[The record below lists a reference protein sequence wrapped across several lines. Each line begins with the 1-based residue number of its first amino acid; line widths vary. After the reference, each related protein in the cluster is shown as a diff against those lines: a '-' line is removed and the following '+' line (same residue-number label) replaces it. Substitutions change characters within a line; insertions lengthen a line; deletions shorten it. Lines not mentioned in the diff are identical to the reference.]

1 MMQAFRYAQNNQ
13 LHRGNGK
20 AEMRKPRIFL
30 ASSVEGL
37 GVANAINECL
47 DYDAE
52 IVHWKDGFN
61 LSSYT
66 IDNLM
71 EKSRTVDFAIFVF
84 TPDDVSTIREQSH
97 IVVRDNV
104 LFELGLF
111 IGNLTKERCFIIKPR
126 GIELHFPTDLLGL
139 TPADFDGN
147 RSDGDLTMAVNAPCN
162 KVKKEIVRL
171 GLATDDTSIIKARTK
186 KTGFDYKVGTTE
198 LRLLLEIFE
207 KGLHNVEGVPS
218 GEIFND
224 SNPQDFFSIA
234 VIKLERLGFIQKA
247 ICADGRYE
255 YYTYSVTTDGVDYI
269 LTNEAE
275 IKASRKTSS
284 PPKKTNKTN
293 DKTYDYFDDDI
304 PF

>member
-1 MMQAFRYAQNNQ
+1 
-13 LHRGNGK
+13 
-20 AEMRKPRIFL
+20 MRKPRVFL

-37 GVANAINECL
+37 DVANAINESL

-52 IVHWKDGFN
+52 IVHWKNGFD

-66 IDNLM
+66 IDSLM

-111 IGNLTKERCFIIKPR
+111 IGALSKERCFIIKPR
-126 GIELHFPTDLLGL
+126 GIDLHFPTDLLGL
-139 TPADFDGN
+139 TPADFEGN
-147 RSDGDLTMAVNAPCN
+147 RSDNDLTQAVNAPCN
-162 KVKKEIVRL
+162 KVKKEILRL
-171 GLATDDTSIIKARTK
+171 GLASDDVAIIKARTM

-207 KGLHNVEGVPS
+207 KGLHNVEGVVS
-218 GEIFND
+218 GELFND
-224 SNPQDFFSIA
+224 SEPNDFYSIA
-234 VIKLERLGFIQKA
+234 IVKLERIGLIQKS
-247 ICADGRYE
+247 ICADGMYE
-255 YYTYSVTTDGVDYI
+255 YYTYSVTPDGLDYI
-269 LTNEAE
+269 LANEADV
-275 IKASRKTSS
+275 KAASNSKLA
-284 PPKKTNKTN
+284 KKDAKIP
-293 DKTYDYFDDDI
+293 DFDSFDDDI

>member
-1 MMQAFRYAQNNQ
+1 
-13 LHRGNGK
+13 
-20 AEMRKPRIFL
+20 MRKPRIFL

-52 IVHWKDGFN
+52 MVHWKDGFS

-66 IDNLM
+66 IDSLM
-71 EKSRTVDFAIFVF
+71 EKARTVDFAIFVF

-111 IGNLTKERCFIIKPR
+111 IGSLTKERCFIIKPR

-147 RSDGDLTMAVNAPCN
+147 RSDNDLTQAVNAPCN
-162 KVKKEIVRL
+162 KVKKEILRL
-171 GLATDDTSIIKARTK
+171 GLASEDTTIIKAQTK
-186 KTGFDYKVGTTE
+186 KTGFDYEVGATE
-198 LRLLLEIFE
+198 CRLLLEIFE
-207 KGLHNVEGVPS
+207 KGLHSVEGVMS
-218 GEIFND
+218 NEIFND
-224 SNPQDFFSIA
+224 SNPNDFFSIA
-234 VIKLERLGFIQKA
+234 VIKLERLGLIQKS

-255 YYTYSVTTDGVDYI
+255 YYTYAVTPDGIDYI
-269 LTNEAE
+269 LTNETE
-275 IKASRKTSS
+275 IKASKKT
-284 PPKKTNKTN
+284 PTPKKSTKAP
-293 DKTYDYFDDDI
+293 DKSFDSFDDDI
-304 PF
+304 ESPRVS

>member
-1 MMQAFRYAQNNQ
+1 
-13 LHRGNGK
+13 
-20 AEMRKPRIFL
+20 MRKPRIFL

-37 GVANAINECL
+37 DVANAINESL

-52 IVHWKDGFN
+52 IVHWKDGFD

-66 IDNLM
+66 IESLM

-111 IGNLTKERCFIIKPR
+111 IGSLSKERCFLIKPR
-126 GIELHFPTDLLGL
+126 GINMHFPTDLLGL
-139 TPADFDGN
+139 TPADFEGN
-147 RSDGDLTMAVNAPCN
+147 RSDQDLTQAVNSPCS
-162 KVKKEIVRL
+162 KIKKEVLRL
-171 GLATDDTSIIKARTK
+171 GLATDDSTIIKARTK

-207 KGLHNVEGVPS
+207 KGLHNVEGVMS
-218 GEIFND
+218 GELFND
-224 SNPQDFFSIA
+224 SKSAEFYSIA
-234 VIKLERLGFIQKA
+234 IVKLERLGFIQKS
-247 ICADGRYE
+247 IYADGRYE
-255 YYTYSVTTDGVDYI
+255 YYTYSVTPDGLDYI
-269 LTNEAE
+269 LANEIE
-275 IKASRKTSS
+275 IKAT
-284 PPKKTNKTN
+284 KKTKPTRQDNQSPAN
-293 DKTYDYFDDDI
+293 DFDSFDDDI

>member
-1 MMQAFRYAQNNQ
+1 MVKIHHGY
-13 LHRGNGK
+13 GK
-20 AEMRKPRIFL
+20 TEMRKPRIFL

-37 GVANAINECL
+37 DVANAINECL

-52 IVHWKDGFN
+52 IVHWKDGFS
-61 LSSYT
+61 LSSNT
-66 IDNLM
+66 IDSLM

-111 IGNLTKERCFIIKPR
+111 IGSLSKERCFIIKPR
-126 GIELHFPTDLLGL
+126 GIDLHFPTDLLGL

-147 RSDGDLTMAVNAPCN
+147 RSDNDLTQAVNAPCN

-171 GLATDDTSIIKARTK
+171 GLATDDINIIKAHTK

-198 LRLLLEIFE
+198 CRLLLEVFE
-207 KGLHNVEGVPS
+207 RGLHNVEGVHS
-218 GEIFND
+218 SDIVNH
-224 SNPQDFFSIA
+224 SNAQDFSSIA
-234 VIKLERLGFIQKA
+234 VIKLERLGLIQKE
-247 ICADGRYE
+247 ICADGMHE
-255 YYTYSVTTDGVDYI
+255 YYTYSITPDGLDYI

-275 IKASRKTSS
+275 IKASRTPTAPKS
-284 PPKKTNKTN
+284 PRKPRAHNF
-293 DKTYDYFDDDI
+293 DSFDDNI

>member
-1 MMQAFRYAQNNQ
+1 
-13 LHRGNGK
+13 
-20 AEMRKPRIFL
+20 MRKPRIFL

-37 GVANAINECL
+37 DVANAINESL

-52 IVHWKDGFN
+52 IVHWKDGFD

-66 IDNLM
+66 IDSLM

-111 IGNLTKERCFIIKPR
+111 IGSLSKERCFLIKPR
-126 GIELHFPTDLLGL
+126 GINLHFPTDLLGL
-139 TPADFDGN
+139 TPADFEGN
-147 RSDGDLTMAVNAPCN
+147 RSDNDLTQAVNSPCS
-162 KVKKEIVRL
+162 KIKKEILRL
-171 GLATDDTSIIKARTK
+171 GLATDDVTIIKARTK

-207 KGLHNVEGVPS
+207 KGLHNVEGVMS
-218 GEIFND
+218 NELFND
-224 SNPQDFFSIA
+224 SKSNEFYSIA
-234 VIKLERLGFIQKA
+234 VVKLERLGLIQKS
-247 ICADGRYE
+247 IYADGRYE
-255 YYTYSVTTDGVDYI
+255 YYTYSVTPDGLDYI
-269 LTNEAE
+269 LENETE
-275 IKASRKTSS
+275 VKAT
-284 PPKKTNKTN
+284 KKPTPTNKDTKN
-293 DKTYDYFDDDI
+293 PEAKFGSFDDDI

>member
-1 MMQAFRYAQNNQ
+1 
-13 LHRGNGK
+13 
-20 AEMRKPRIFL
+20 MRKPRIFL

-66 IDNLM
+66 IDSLM

-126 GIELHFPTDLLGL
+126 GIDLHFPTDLLGL

-147 RSDGDLTMAVNAPCN
+147 RSDNDLTQAVNAPCN

-171 GLATDDTSIIKARTK
+171 GLATDDASIIKVRTK
-186 KTGFDYKVGTTE
+186 KTGFDYKVGVTE
-198 LRLLLEIFE
+198 CRLLLEIFE
-207 KGLHNVEGVPS
+207 KGLHNVEGVQS

-224 SNPQDFFSIA
+224 SSSQDFFSIA

-247 ICADGRYE
+247 ICADGMYE
-255 YYTYSVTTDGVDYI
+255 YYTYSVTPDGLDYI
-269 LTNEAE
+269 LTNETE
-275 IKASRKTSS
+275 IKASRK
-284 PPKKTNKTN
+284 PPAAKKATKANSQSFGS
-293 DKTYDYFDDDI
+293 FDDDI